1 MLVFFFLH
9 GQNLVELKTKDFVS
23 IQTKDK
29 QNFFWYTKRQEKK
42 NKKKENKKEKKRVR
56 ETCGIKKDRSQKK
69 VARGRAGPTLYINN
83 HNDKEDI
90 CILKWKAQNYCKEK
104 RKKKNLRF
112 TTSWKS
118 VHVSCSEFLI
128 FNVYAPEKKVKNK
141 KKLQTCKKV
150 IYIYTVTHM
159 VKFKSPPCDQLH
171 TYGSNKIMIIKY
183 ETLER
188 RNKKSGKK

>member
-1 MLVFFFLH
+1 MLKKKALLKQKIKTYRHIHWIILREIICFFAFVFLH
-9 GQNLVELKTKDFVS
+9 AQNSIELKTKDFVS

-90 CILKWKAQNYCKEK
+90 CIIKMKSTKLLQ
-104 RKKKNLRF
+104 RKKGRKKNLRF

-128 FNVYAPEKKVKNK
+128 FNVYAPEKKSQK
-141 KKLQTCKKV
+141 
-150 IYIYTVTHM
+150 
-159 VKFKSPPCDQLH
+159 
-171 TYGSNKIMIIKY
+171 
-183 ETLER
+183 
-188 RNKKSGKK
+188 